1 MSNDPINRKGIGDR
15 LYVAGSGSGNKV
27 YLHAESLAE
36 AKQRAVEHFR
46 PKKKELGLIW
56 VELVDQP
63 INTSTL

>member
-1 MSNDPINRKGIGDR
+1 MSNEPINRKGVSDR

-46 PKKKELGLIW
+46 PKKKDLGLIW
-56 VELVDQP
+56 VELADQP

>member
-1 MSNDPINRKGIGDR
+1 MINDPINRKGIGDR
-15 LYVAGSGSGNKV
+15 LYVASSSKGYKV

-56 VELVDQP
+56 VELADKP
-63 INTSTL
+63 FDTSTL

>member
-1 MSNDPINRKGIGDR
+1 MSNEPINRKGVSDR
-15 LYVAGSGSGNKV
+15 LYVAGSSKGTKV

-46 PKKKELGLIW
+46 PKKKDLGLIW
-56 VELVDQP
+56 VELADQP

>member
-15 LYVAGSGSGNKV
+15 LYVSGSSKGSKV

-56 VELVDQP
+56 VELADKP
-63 INTSTL
+63 FDTSTL